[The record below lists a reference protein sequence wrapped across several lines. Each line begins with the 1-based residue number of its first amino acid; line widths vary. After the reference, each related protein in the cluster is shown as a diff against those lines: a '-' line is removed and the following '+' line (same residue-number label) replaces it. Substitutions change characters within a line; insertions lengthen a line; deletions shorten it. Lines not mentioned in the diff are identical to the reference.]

1 MLRPTPQL
9 CIKKKLMKAMAL
21 EKSVEKFLVLLSA
34 TVSTARLAQSD
45 RASDFY
51 NCISEGCEFDPRG
64 GLKDCAEGNFS
75 TAFFEHLLEK
85 SDYIYLCLRARS
97 IGSLCSP
104 RRSVQFRSTSER
116 QAGNLCC
123 TLRRCR
129 TRPTPAPPVA
139 CMCAGKRTPKVSIIV
154 HMTMHVRVGT

>member
-1 MLRPTPQL
+1 
-9 CIKKKLMKAMAL
+9 MKTMAL
-21 EKSVEKFLVLLSA
+21 EKSVGKFLTLIFA
-34 TVSTARLAQSD
+34 KASTARLAQSD

-75 TAFFEHLLEK
+75 TAFFEHFLEE
-85 SDYIYLCLRARS
+85 SENIYLCLRARS

-139 CMCAGKRTPKVSIIV
+139 CMCAGKQSRKVSIV
-154 HMTMHVRVGT
+154 HMTMHLRVGTCVLNQEIYSCE